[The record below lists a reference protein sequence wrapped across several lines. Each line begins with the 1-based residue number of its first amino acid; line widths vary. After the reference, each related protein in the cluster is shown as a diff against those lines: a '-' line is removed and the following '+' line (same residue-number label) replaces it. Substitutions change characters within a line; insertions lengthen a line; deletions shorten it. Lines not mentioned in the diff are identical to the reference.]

1 MYLLTEET
9 MLMVGQRSAIKE
21 VNDWAHN
28 TFISKT
34 YASTTTII
42 WLDFIFHEC
51 KQKRNSKKILIP
63 MNF

>member
-28 TFISKT
+28 TLFPKHMRQLPQL
-34 YASTTTII
+34 YG
-42 WLDFIFHEC
+42 
-51 KQKRNSKKILIP
+51 
-63 MNF
+63 